1 VCGAQLIVTDPNMA
15 ERIIDVD
22 GHFSP
27 AESIRK
33 GDIILQIRIP
43 HAKPNQVVFFD
54 KQARRKT
61 AELAVANIAI
71 SAEVTAAGK
80 LTSVR
85 VALGGV
91 EAAVKDCTDKAVP
104 NAIHVANLL
113 AEQGLASSKQQIQE
127 AVQQDLVGASK
138 DQYRV
143 GVFTAFVLKFLSQL
157 APTNEKPIMKTKE
170 EETVLKAHQLFQ
182 KVPVTQPDIDPVTR
196 PLAHVSAAQ
205 QCTGEAVYV
214 DDLPVTS
221 QVELKR
227 SFFHFPV
234 HVKASKPMIREEL
247 LVSNCYDNFQIRIS
261 PCKI

>member
-1 VCGAQLIVTDPNMA
+1 VCGGQLIVTDPNMA

-22 GHFSP
+22 GHFNP

-91 EAAVKDCTDKAVP
+91 EAALKACTDKAVP
-104 NAIHVANLL
+104 NAMHIANLL
-113 AEQGLASSKQQIQE
+113 EEQGLASSKQQIQE
-127 AVQQDLVGASK
+127 AVQQDLDGASK

-157 APTNEKPIMKTKE
+157 APTDEKPDRKMK

-182 KVPVTQPDIDPVTR
+182 KVPVTQSDIDPVTR

-227 SFFHFPV
+227 SFLHFRMY
-234 HVKASKPMIREEL
+234 VKTTKPMHSRRATGVEL
-247 LVSNCYDNFQIRIS
+247 
-261 PCKI
+261 

>member
-1 VCGAQLIVTDPNMA
+1 MA

-22 GHFSP
+22 GHFNP
-27 AESIRK
+27 AESIHK

-80 LTSVR
+80 LTSVQ

-91 EAAVKDCTDKAVP
+91 EAALKDCTDKAVP
-104 NAIHVANLL
+104 NAIHIANLL

-127 AVQQDLVGASK
+127 AVQQDLDGASK

-143 GVFTAFVLKFLSQL
+143 VVFTAFVLKFLSQL
-157 APTNEKPIMKTKE
+157 APTNEKPSRKTK

-227 SFFHFPV
+227 SFFHFRV
-234 HVKASKPMIREEL
+234 YIKATKWM
-247 LVSNCYDNFQIRIS
+247 NCVF
-261 PCKI
+261 

>member
-1 VCGAQLIVTDPNMA
+1 MA

-22 GHFSP
+22 GHFNP

-43 HAKPNQVVFFD
+43 HVKPNQVVFFD

-104 NAIHVANLL
+104 NAIHIANLL

-127 AVQQDLVGASK
+127 AVRQDLNSASK

-143 GVFTAFVLKFLSQL
+143 GVFTSFVLKFLSQL
-157 APTNEKPIMKTKE
+157 APTNEKPNGKAK

-221 QVELKR
+221 QVELK
-227 SFFHFPV
+227 
-234 HVKASKPMIREEL
+234 
-247 LVSNCYDNFQIRIS
+247 
-261 PCKI
+261 